1 MDRQLWRGA
10 SAVAWLPL
18 LAAGALAGCQ
28 AGGVPGAPDGQPAP
42 APTPVAGAGGAAA
55 APKAAPVSGTST
67 SFDPNALLGPATL
80 GPGSNEALRAIA
92 APLQRAAAASGVSA
106 DVLGAVAW
114 AESRA
119 DPTVAG
125 GGLMQM
131 SDEAFA
137 AQKTAHPEVTGALS
151 DAAANATAA
160 AFYLLQLQATMQQR
174 YGRGDLG
181 ITLRAYNSGENGVD
195 PVELTRTPAGTGSAP
210 YVDNVTAYARVLA
223 TGGGNLPP

>member
-1 MDRQLWRGA
+1 M
-10 SAVAWLPL
+10 AWLPL

-28 AGGVPGAPDGQPAP
+28 AGGVPRAPDAQPAL
-42 APTPVAGAGGAAA
+42 APTPAAGAGASPA
-55 APKAAPVSGTST
+55 APISGTST

-80 GPGSNEALRAIA
+80 GPGVNEALRAIA
-92 APLQRAAAASGVSA
+92 APLQTAATASGVSA

-137 AQKTAHPEVTGALS
+137 AQKTAHPEVNGALS
-151 DAAANATAA
+151 DATANATAA
-160 AFYLLQLQATMQQR
+160 AFYLLQLQATMQQK

-195 PVELTRTPAGTGSAP
+195 PAELTRTPAGTGAAP